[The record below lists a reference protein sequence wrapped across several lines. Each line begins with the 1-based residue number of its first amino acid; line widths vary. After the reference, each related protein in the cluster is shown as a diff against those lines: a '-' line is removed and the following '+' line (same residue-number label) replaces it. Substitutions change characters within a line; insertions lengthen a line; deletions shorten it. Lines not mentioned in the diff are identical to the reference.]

1 MTLGDGFAPK
11 GLDML
16 KDRKNLQARLKNVLP
31 PDLESW
37 EANYDLTQFR
47 AAYNHVHLNTDLKQ
61 AVLEGREQRQAM
73 HARSKHDQSDL
84 GKKKKVMIGG
94 VPAEEVWAKEKQVK
108 LAK

>member
-1 MTLGDGFAPK
+1 
-11 GLDML
+11 ML

-31 PDLESW
+31 PDLGSW

-61 AVLEGREQRQAM
+61 ALLEGRAKRAAL
-73 HARSKHDQSDL
+73 HARSKEEDSSGH

-94 VPAEEVWAKEKQVK
+94 VPAEEVWAKEKKAK